1 MNVLQAAFLGLVQGL
16 SEFLP
21 ISSSGHLILG
31 AAVLGL
37 PAPGLSFSIMV
48 HLGTVLATVVMLW
61 REVRW
66 LVLGVFA
73 PDDPSHRA
81 RALGVAGLVLLGSL
95 PAAVVAVLAGDVIG
109 EAFSSPVVASAGLL
123 VTGLALFF
131 SRDAG
136 KRASSASPGILTTVG
151 LGRAFIIGLAQAV
164 AITPGVSRSGMT
176 IATGLMTGVSRE
188 DSARFSFLLAIP
200 AVLGGALLDF
210 REAAGPVLTPTAIT
224 GAAVSFAAG
233 VLALG
238 VVFRAVRK
246 GDLSKFAYYCWAVGL
261 PSLIWFLVR
270 R

>member
-1 MNVLQAAFLGLVQGL
+1 MNLLQAAFLGLIQGL

-21 ISSSGHLILG
+21 VSSSGHLILG
-31 AAVLGL
+31 ASVLGL

-48 HLGTVLATVVMLW
+48 HLGTAFATVVMLW

-66 LVLGVFA
+66 LVIGVFA
-73 PDDPSHRA
+73 PDHPSHRA
-81 RALGVAGLVLLGSL
+81 RALGVTGLLLLASL
-95 PAAVVAVLAGDVIG
+95 PAALVAFLAGDWID
-109 EAFSSPVVASAGLL
+109 EAFSSPVVASAGLI
-123 VTGLALFF
+123 VTGIVLFL
-131 SRDAG
+131 SRSAG
-136 KRASSASPGILTTVG
+136 KRAPSSGQGVLTTVG
-151 LGRAFIIGLAQAV
+151 LGRALTVGLAQAV

-176 IATGLMTGVSRE
+176 IAAGLMTGVSRE

-200 AVLGGALLDF
+200 AVVGGAILDF
-210 REAAGPVLTPTAIT
+210 REGGGPVLTSTAVT
-224 GAAVSFAAG
+224 GAVVSFAAG

-261 PSLIWFLVR
+261 PSLILFLVR